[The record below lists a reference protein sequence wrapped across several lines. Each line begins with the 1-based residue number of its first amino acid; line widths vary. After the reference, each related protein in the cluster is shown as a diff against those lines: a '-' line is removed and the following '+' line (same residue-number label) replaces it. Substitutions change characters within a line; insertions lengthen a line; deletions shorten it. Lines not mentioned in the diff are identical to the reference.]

1 MKMKSGS
8 FLTILMTLICFVAVA
23 QEQQGFGLIFDE
35 QNFSRIPRMPEQ
47 TSGTKSLEN
56 ISLRKDLLQYAPTP
70 ATQGAIQSC
79 VSWATAYYA
88 YTIQYA
94 IQHKITE
101 QSEIDEIALSAMYP
115 YKKLRPGCEGGMDI
129 FEIADFMKK
138 QGNIPYKNFPVNA
151 CSGKVPASVSPIFPI
166 KDYQAVFDYKKDPG
180 SKGVQ
185 AILQAIAFNDLPV
198 IVGMEVGDV
207 FKKLNASEYHYD
219 PKKEGTK
226 KYGHAMTV
234 VGYDL
239 PKKAFRI
246 LNSWG
251 KNWGQQGCFW
261 IGFDDFSRVAKAGI
275 ILILPEELPQGQA
288 ETAGIAKVGGVFGFQ
303 YLDEKTSDFVR
314 TSPAYTGNGVYQ
326 LDKKD
331 WKVGQAFQLLT
342 NNARNGL
349 SMCVFSINSKGK
361 STLHWPREKD
371 FGLGTGDKLPVR
383 GFDMVIPSPESAL
396 LIEEAGSDYLCVFY
410 SDHTLMPELQNIL
423 KRIENGNG
431 EIPKR
436 IRESLGSRLMNPKS
450 IHYETKEM
458 RFSATGNEGDT
469 VPLILKIESVK

>member
-1 MKMKSGS
+1 MK
-8 FLTILMTLICFVAVA
+8 LTPYFTLLATLVCSVVIA

-35 QNFSRIPRMPEQ
+35 KNFSLIPRMPEQ
-47 TSGTKSLEN
+47 TSATKSLGN
-56 ISLRKDLLQYAPTP
+56 IALRKDLLQYAPSP
-70 ATQGAIQSC
+70 AAQGAIQSC

-94 IQHKITE
+94 VQHKITDR
-101 QSEIDEIALSAMYP
+101 SEIDKIALSAMYP

-129 FEIADFMKK
+129 FEIADYMKK
-138 QGNIPYKNFPVNA
+138 QGNIPFKEFSINA
-151 CSGKVPASVSPIFPI
+151 CSGKLPSSVSPIFPI
-166 KDYQAVFDYKKDPG
+166 IDYQAVFDYKKDPG
-180 SKGVQ
+180 NKGVQ

-207 FKKLNASEYHYD
+207 FAKLNESKNHYD

-239 PKKAFRI
+239 PKKAFKI

-251 KNWGQQGCFW
+251 EKWGQQGCFW
-261 IGFDDFSRVAKAGI
+261 IGFEDFSRIAKAGI
-275 ILILPEELPQGQA
+275 ILILPEEVTEAKA
-288 ETAGIAKVGGVFGFQ
+288 ETGGMTKVGGVFGFQ

-314 TSPAYTGNGVYQ
+314 ASPAYLSNGVYE
-326 LDKKD
+326 LNKKD

-342 NNARNGL
+342 NNARNGM

-361 STLHWPREKD
+361 STVHWPRDKD

-396 LIEEAGSDYLCVFY
+396 LIEEVGSDYLCVFY
-410 SDHTLMPELQNIL
+410 SNQTLMPHLQGIL
-423 KRIENGNG
+423 ERIENGKG
-431 EIPKR
+431 DIPSR
-436 IRESLGSRLMNPKS
+436 IRESLGSKLMNPTS
-450 IHYETKEM
+450 IRYEAKEM
-458 RFSATGNEGDT
+458 RFSAAGNEGDT